1 MAKHQV
7 VSPEQWIDAR
17 RKLLAKEKEF
27 THLRDELSQQR
38 RDLPWEAVEKEY
50 VFEGPDGRRTLPELF
65 DGRSQLVVYHAMF
78 APDAKAACKHCSF
91 WIDNFQGVIVHLE
104 QRDVTL
110 VAVSR
115 APYPKLASYSK
126 RMGWTHKW
134 YSSGATTYNYDYRV
148 SFSPEEVAKGEALYN
163 YTRQDPSDA
172 DREGVSVFYKDEAGK
187 VFHTYSAYAR
197 GIDMF
202 NVAYHYLDIV
212 PKGRDEGDKGPFWVR
227 RHDEYG
233 R

>member
-1 MAKHQV
+1 MPMHQV

-17 RKLLAKEKEF
+17 KKLLAKEKEF
-27 THLRDELSQQR
+27 THLRDELSKQR
-38 RDLPWEAVEKEY
+38 RDLPWEAVGKEY
-50 VFEGPDGRRTLPELF
+50 VFEGPDGRRTLSELF
-65 DGRSQLVVYHAMF
+65 EGRSQLVVYHAMF
-78 APDAKAACKHCSF
+78 APEAAAACKHCSF
-91 WIDNFQGVIVHLE
+91 WIDNFQRVIVHLAH
-104 QRDVTL
+104 RDVTL

-115 APYPKLASYSK
+115 APHSKLASYSK
-126 RMGWTHKW
+126 RMGWSHTW
-134 YSSGATTYNYDYRV
+134 YSSAETTFNYDYGV
-148 SFSPEEVAKGEALYN
+148 SFSPEEVAKGEAFYN
-163 YTRQDPSDA
+163 YKRQDPSDA

-187 VFHTYSAYAR
+187 IFHTYSTYAR
-197 GIDMF
+197 GIDML